1 MGGRVPRGD
10 SMLRNRI
17 TEALK
22 AAMKAKETVAL
33 AAVRLIQAALK
44 DRDIAARSKGNM
56 DGVSDDEILSM
67 LQSMIKQ
74 RRDSIEM
81 YEKGGRP
88 ELAEREAQE
97 IDVIEGFLPE
107 QMDDDAVDAAIAA
120 VIQELEAVSMKDMG
134 RVMAALKERY
144 AGSMDFAKASAQV
157 KAKLSAG

>member
-1 MGGRVPRGD
+1 
-10 SMLRNRI
+10 MLRNRL
-17 TEALK
+17 TESQK
-22 AAMKAKETVAL
+22 IAMKAKDTIGL

-88 ELAEREAQE
+88 ELAEREAKE

-107 QMDDDAVDAAIAA
+107 QMDEEAASAAIAT
-120 VIQELEAVSMKDMG
+120 VIEELSASSMKDMG
-134 RVMAALKERY
+134 KVMGILKERH
-144 AGSMDFAKASAQV
+144 AGEMDFGKASGQV
-157 KAKLSAG
+157 KAKLSG

>member
-1 MGGRVPRGD
+1 
-10 SMLRNRI
+10 MLRKRI
-17 TEALK
+17 TETMK
-22 AAMKAKETVAL
+22 SAMKSKEGIAL
-33 AAVRLIQAALK
+33 AAVRLILAALK

-56 DGVSDDEILSM
+56 DGISDDEILSM

-107 QMDDDAVDAAIAA
+107 QMGDEEASAAIDAVLS
-120 VIQELEAVSMKDMG
+120 ELEASSMKDMG
-134 RVMAALKERY
+134 RVMAALKERH
-144 AGSMDFAKASAQV
+144 AGSMDFGKASGTV
-157 KAKLSAG
+157 KAKLSS

>member
-1 MGGRVPRGD
+1 
-10 SMLRNRI
+10 MLRNRI
-17 TEALK
+17 TEFLK
-22 AAMKAKETVAL
+22 ASMKAKEPIAL
-33 AAVRLIQAALK
+33 AAVRLMQAALK

-97 IDVIEGFLPE
+97 IDVIEGFLPA
-107 QMDDDAVDAAIAA
+107 QMDDEAVDAALAQ
-120 VIQELEAVSMKDMG
+120 VITELEAQSMKDMG

-144 AGSMDFAKASAQV
+144 AGSMDFAKASARV
-157 KAKLSAG
+157 KAQLSGG